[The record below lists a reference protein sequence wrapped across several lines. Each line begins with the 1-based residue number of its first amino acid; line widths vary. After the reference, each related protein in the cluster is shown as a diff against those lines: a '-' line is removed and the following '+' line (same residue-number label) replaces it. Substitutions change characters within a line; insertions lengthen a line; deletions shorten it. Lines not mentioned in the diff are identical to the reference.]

1 MTLQS
6 GSLNR
11 LVTIQRKSGDK
22 DGLGQSTPAWVD
34 FALVWANVRML
45 SGKEYMAGQVE
56 VSKAIAS
63 IRIRYREDI
72 TAEMRVIYR
81 GAIYNIAAVLPDAQ
95 GREYV
100 DLAVSIGANRG

>member
-6 GSLNR
+6 GRLNR
-11 LVTIQRKSGDK
+11 LVTIQRKSGTK
-22 DGLGQSTPAWVD
+22 DGLGQSASTWID
-34 FALVWANVRML
+34 FALVWANIRYL
-45 SGKEYMAGQVE
+45 NGKEYMAGQVE

-63 IRIRYREDI
+63 VRIRYREDI
-72 TAEMRVIYR
+72 TAAMRVLYR
-81 GAIYNIAAVLPDAQ
+81 GATFDIAAVLPDTE

>member
-11 LVTIQRKSGDK
+11 LVTVQRKSGDK
-22 DGLGQSTPAWVD
+22 DGLGQSTLIWID
-34 FALVWANVRML
+34 FAVVWANIRYL
-45 SGKEYMAGQVE
+45 SGKEYLVGQVE

-72 TAEMRVIYR
+72 TAAMRVLYR
-81 GAIYNIAAVLPDAQ
+81 GAIYNIAAVLPDTQ

-100 DLAVSIGANRG
+100 DLTVSIGANRG